1 MSYEVYNPYRKLGTQ
16 FKDGMDYII
25 ENIIP
30 PEELE
35 AESEPLTFDQLN
47 DTLLAYFQSL
57 IVPETESVSVDPT
70 PSYAV
75 FTQNMV
81 LSILPNAANSYQNS
95 NLSKESFYNI
105 KQTKLMNSIYASVK
119 GNDVEGMLSVL
130 NDANREIAESGLS
143 AVDQTPLFMAVEIGK
158 RSYEYWMENI
168 YDVES
173 DWLDY
178 LNASSAI
185 NVANLPYWVTTS
197 MEGALSGFAQV
208 QQLNMGVATSLNT
221 AGRTIALIAGM
232 LGAVGLSSGKMFFK
246 WVKKLKSKTLDINK
260 TSIFNRGSSG
270 DTSGGTLVGT
280 NGTFSFSCDYN
291 QPNGSGTIYYD
302 DLEGESYLFDM

>member
-35 AESEPLTFDQLN
+35 AESEPITFDQLN

-70 PSYAV
+70 PSYAA

-95 NLSKESFYNI
+95 NLGNESFYNP
-105 KQTKLMNSIYASVK
+105 QQVVLMNSIYVSIK

-143 AVDQTPLFMAVEIGK
+143 AVDQTPLFVAVEIGK

-168 YDVES
+168 YDEES

-185 NVANLPYWVTTS
+185 NTANLPYWVTTS

-221 AGRTIALIAGM
+221 AGRTIALMAGM

-246 WVKKLKSKTLDINK
+246 WTRRLNIKDLGISSFTTMLIGENKIN
-260 TSIFNRGSSG
+260 TTGRGP
-270 DTSGGTLVGT
+270 T
-280 NGTFSFSCDYN
+280 
-291 QPNGSGTIYYD
+291 PAGTIYTGITACCNPPTPKD
-302 DLEGESYLFDM
+302 TTTAPAPKDTIN